1 MRGDIRELGGVLCLF
16 RRIIVKQFFYRVLC
30 GFFLGLSIFAPGFS
44 GSVIAIILGVYQDL
58 VRIAS
63 NPFKRL
69 KENLLFCLPLGIGA
83 LGSGVLFVLAFQ
95 FLFANY
101 EKAACLM
108 MVGLISGNL
117 HAVFSQVKRCGF
129 RRHCLIG
136 AFAAFAAA
144 LAFALLSDTAVMT
157 AGAQGVTASLPVLA
171 IGGFLAGVMAPIP
184 GMSVSMV
191 LILFGVYGQL
201 LFAAHALLRLD
212 FAYLVPFGLCGLCA
226 VAGMVLA
233 ARLIKFV
240 FERYPGFA
248 NAMVLGF
255 MAGSLV
261 GILVQS
267 LRMPDE
273 GFTWLLGGL
282 MLAAGAGI
290 SAGFVVLGKKMQ
302 KAE

>member
-1 MRGDIRELGGVLCLF
+1 M
-16 RRIIVKQFFYRVLC
+16 KHFFYRVLC

-44 GSVIAIILGVYQDL
+44 GSVIAIIMGIYQDL

-69 KENLLFCLPLGIGA
+69 KENILFCLPLGLGA

-95 FLFANY
+95 FLFAHY
-101 EKAACLM
+101 EKATCLM

-117 HAVFSQVKRCGF
+117 HAVFSQVRKCGF
-129 RRHCLIG
+129 RRHYLVG
-136 AFAAFAAA
+136 AGAAFAAA
-144 LAFALLSDTAVMT
+144 LAFALLSGSVGAA
-157 AGAQGVTASLPVLA
+157 AGAQGVTAPLPVLA
-171 IGGFLAGVMAPIP
+171 AGGFLAGVMAPIP

-201 LFAAHALLRLD
+201 LFAANALLHLD
-212 FAYLVPFGLCGLCA
+212 WTYLLPFGLCGLCA
-226 VAGMVLA
+226 VIGMVLA

-255 MAGSLV
+255 MAGSLA
-261 GILVQS
+261 GILAQS

-290 SAGFVVLGKKMQ
+290 SVGFVVLGKRMGKSDVQ
-302 KAE
+302 AGG

>member
-1 MRGDIRELGGVLCLF
+1 M
-16 RRIIVKQFFYRVLC
+16 KKFFYRVLC

-44 GSVIAIILGVYQDL
+44 GSVIAIIMGIYQDL

-63 NPFKRL
+63 NPFKQL
-69 KENLLFCLPLGIGA
+69 KRNILFCLPLGIGA
-83 LGSGVLFVLAFQ
+83 AVSGVLFVLVFQ

-101 EKAACLM
+101 GKATSLL

-117 HAVFSQVKRCGF
+117 HAVFSQVKKCGF
-129 RRHCLIG
+129 RWHYLVG
-136 AFAAFAAA
+136 AGAAFAAA
-144 LAFALLSDTAVMT
+144 LAFGLLNEP
-157 AGAQGVTASLPVLA
+157 AGAATGALGVTSSLPVLT
-171 IGGFLAGVMAPIP
+171 ISGFLAGVAAPIP

-201 LFAAHALLRLD
+201 LFAANTLLHLD
-212 FAYLVPFGLCGLCA
+212 WSYLIPFGLCGLCA
-226 VAGMVLA
+226 VIGMVLA

-248 NAMVLGF
+248 NSMVLGF
-255 MAGSLV
+255 MAGSLA

-267 LRMPDE
+267 LRMSDD

-290 SAGFVVLGKKMQ
+290 SVLFVALGKRMGKG
-302 KAE
+302 ES